1 MNKTDIVRDYFRH
14 NPNATIQDSI
24 TALVETVPK
33 RTIQIVLCKDF
44 KAGRAVKIKLGDTY
58 GADYS
63 TYFQKQE
70 EEDETNE
77 WKSEVRRELIEHL
90 LEINRLEKDSLQA
103 RTNAKTIDALLQKI

>member
-14 NPNATIQDSI
+14 NPNATIQEAT

-44 KAGRAVKIKLGDTY
+44 KAGRAVKVMTGDTY

-63 TYFQKQE
+63 SYFQKQ
-70 EEDETNE
+70 DEIDEAND
-77 WKSEVRRELIEHL
+77 WKKEVRRELIEHL
-90 LEINRLEKDSLQA
+90 LEVNRLEKDSLQV
-103 RTNAKTIDALLQKI
+103 RTNAKTINSLLEKI